1 MKLLKCYTIK
11 DLKSIPQKYLSLFNQ
26 LYKKMNLL
34 QGFSWDF
41 EKAFN
46 LISQNNYELKSIFL
60 AVETLEP
67 SLFGRKEYMNI
78 TRRKVPSL
86 LKQKMAE
93 LSFRDRK
100 FPFIVEEKCKD
111 LKGEE
116 LDKCIDEL
124 LEKFYKKEAYER
136 LKAEYQEIYPRSW
149 KKKLK
154 EIYKERWKFFY
165 ERKCEMKPLFNNFDW
180 RNGWVQVFIV
190 KHPQGFHW
198 DVGGSASS
206 GKRSTHA
213 YYGTLFCRIQKEI
226 KDIPTIVLWYDSRNN
241 FRYVATL
248 RKFAICPREMWGK
261 EKDMEGIRKIE
272 FKEDYY
278 THKNSKIEVY
288 L

>member
-261 EKDMEGIRKIE
+261 EKDTEGIRKIE

>member
-46 LISQNNYELKSIFL
+46 LIKQNNYELKSIFL

-67 SLFGRKEYMNI
+67 NLFGRKEYMNI

-93 LSFRDRK
+93 LSFHDRK

-206 GKRSTHA
+206 GKRITHA